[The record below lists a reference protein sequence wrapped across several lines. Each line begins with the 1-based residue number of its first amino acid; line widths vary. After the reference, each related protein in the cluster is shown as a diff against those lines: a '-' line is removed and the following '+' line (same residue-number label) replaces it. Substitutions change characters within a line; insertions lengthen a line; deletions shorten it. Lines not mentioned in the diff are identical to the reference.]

1 MSLSGPNSISFL
13 VTRVGQ
19 QNQAV
24 YAYTSAEAA
33 QADFAQQ
40 DAASG
45 ICHLYLEAT
54 PTKELKPT
62 KVSGTYVDAF
72 GVTRIFASGSAGGEI
87 D

>member
-13 VTRVGQ
+13 VTRAGES
-19 QNQAV
+19 NQAV

-45 ICHLYLEAT
+45 NCYLYLEAV
-54 PTKELKPT
+54 PTKELKPS
-62 KVSGTYVDAF
+62 KVSGVYTDAF
-72 GVTRIFASGSAGGEI
+72 GAVRVFGTGVL

>member
-13 VTRVGQ
+13 VTNAGTESQ
-19 QNQAV
+19 HV

-33 QADFAQQ
+33 QADFIQQ
-40 DAASG
+40 DGAG
-45 ICHLYLEAT
+45 GPCYLYLEAI

-62 KVSGTYVDAF
+62 KVGGTYVDAF
-72 GVTRIFASGSAGGEI
+72 GVTRIFTSGVNGGEI